1 MSPSDA
7 LHAYP
12 GYPLWRYTETDGHYT
27 LSNLAT
33 HTDRR
38 TGVGSKDLSNV
49 CGTQPHWL
57 QTILTVAK
65 LGGHEV
71 PVKNPPPG
79 VIVWFVTDFEGELLT
94 FLEVR

>member
-27 LSNLAT
+27 LSNMAMPR
-33 HTDRR
+33 HGVSVQ
-38 TGVGSKDLSNV
+38 TGHGK

>member
-12 GYPLWRYTETDGHYT
+12 GYPLWRYAETDGHYT
-27 LSNLAT
+27 LSNMAMPR
-33 HTDRR
+33 D
-38 TGVGSKDLSNV
+38 GVSVQSGHGK
-49 CGTQPHWL
+49 CGAQPYWL
-57 QTILTVAK
+57 QRILTVAK